1 MAVNNPNDRAPS
13 QGHRRGAWLLRLL
26 VTLHIIMLAA
36 YAVPDTWLPAVA
48 RHVAQRYARPLFHQ
62 QWKLFAPDPPR
73 CSCQVEYRLG
83 DQGWHPLDG
92 RAGHY
97 LERRVAQGVA
107 RYTQLGQAT
116 GRHGGDDHLLRAMR
130 RMAPPDA
137 DAFRLVEQC
146 ADDPARPAQRTQRIT
161 PLSGP

>member
-1 MAVNNPNDRAPS
+1 M
-13 QGHRRGAWLLRLL
+13 GRRTTVLQWLAITGAGLHLMLLMSY
-26 VTLHIIMLAA
+26 T
-36 YAVPDTWLPAVA
+36 LPAPWIPDVL
-48 RHVAQRYARPLFHQ
+48 RVQAQRYARPLFHQ

-83 DQGWHPLDG
+83 DQGWHPLDD

-107 RYTQLGQAT
+107 RYAQLGQAT

-130 RMAPPDA
+130 RMAPTDA
-137 DAFRLVEQC
+137 DAFRLVEHC
-146 ADDPARPAQRTQRIT
+146 TDDPARPARRTQRVISL
-161 PLSGP
+161 PGP